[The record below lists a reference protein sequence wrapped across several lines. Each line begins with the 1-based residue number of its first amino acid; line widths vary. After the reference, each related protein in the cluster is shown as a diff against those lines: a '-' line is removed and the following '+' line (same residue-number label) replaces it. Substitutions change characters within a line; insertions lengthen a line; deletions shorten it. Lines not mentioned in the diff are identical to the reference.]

1 MIAVLYFTLD
11 TLCQF
16 VLIKISPY
24 AHITTILKTIVGINF
39 DSMGKKYEPM
49 IIIVQ
54 RKMIKL
60 ILTLIFNIT
69 IPLVMSAKSLNLT
82 VEQIHKLFHSGIFG
96 SFFLLQIL

>member
-1 MIAVLYFTLD
+1 
-11 TLCQF
+11 
-16 VLIKISPY
+16 
-24 AHITTILKTIVGINF
+24 
-39 DSMGKKYEPM
+39 MGKKYEPM

-82 VEQIHKLFHSGIFG
+82 VEQIHKLFHSAIFG